1 MINSIPKIEQKD
13 SFKFGQVTSQ
23 KLPSD
28 FWLPIQDSVE
38 ISKPKEEEIK
48 QPQQEVTQPIEN
60 TEEEQKITIT
70 TPDKARKTKNLRTI
84 GLSIAGATVLTAA
97 GIFLV
102 LKGGTKG
109 LTKNFEKLRDYLERQ
124 LLKSKLE
131 NEGEMTFVNKVY
143 VYMIKSLD
151 TLVRKTEAIN
161 NFTNL
166 KDLTFKKMMGP
177 KGFLKKAH
185 DSITRLFE
193 KIGRKSVKNAYN
205 STSGRMKETALLRN
219 VLERTILAGD
229 SYDIVNINGVRKTKA
244 QWLAQVDQLAKE
256 MEALYQG
263 TFSERKLGSRYLTFK
278 RAAMNLQESF
288 SSLDVFW
295 TKDFF
300 TKFMAESQI
309 VKEKELVQKAVHKTR
324 RQLSYSMADM
334 VQDSNNLIM
343 RMTGS
348 ITFKDANRIRQLRV
362 IKTDIRNFATSGNN
376 DPVLKARILDNISS
390 FTKDLKAAI
399 QNKTIDEKVGAEL
412 LENITDLNDVVANY
426 RPGKVEE
433 ILNIYKA
440 ILPKDEYAKI
450 EKSYKSGVKSLD
462 KSIRIETE
470 EFVSKLRDLT
480 LGSAPTDIL
489 TMLGAVG
496 LLGYQIGKSDTN
508 DERLSI
514 TLKYGIPALLGQV
527 GVTLYCNAKLF
538 AGTKSLM
545 MGTLSGLLL
554 NRVGEFADNQFKKYK
569 QKKLQ
574 QAGATVVATQIKPN
588 EDVKNPTKTV

>member
-1 MINSIPKIEQKD
+1 
-13 SFKFGQVTSQ
+13 
-23 KLPSD
+23 
-28 FWLPIQDSVE
+28 
-38 ISKPKEEEIK
+38 
-48 QPQQEVTQPIEN
+48 
-60 TEEEQKITIT
+60 
-70 TPDKARKTKNLRTI
+70 
-84 GLSIAGATVLTAA
+84 
-97 GIFLV
+97 
-102 LKGGTKG
+102 
-109 LTKNFEKLRDYLERQ
+109 
-124 LLKSKLE
+124 
-131 NEGEMTFVNKVY
+131 
-143 VYMIKSLD
+143 
-151 TLVRKTEAIN
+151 
-161 NFTNL
+161 
-166 KDLTFKKMMGP
+166 
-177 KGFLKKAH
+177 
-185 DSITRLFE
+185 
-193 KIGRKSVKNAYN
+193 
-205 STSGRMKETALLRN
+205 
-219 VLERTILAGD
+219 
-229 SYDIVNINGVRKTKA
+229 
-244 QWLAQVDQLAKE
+244 

-263 TFSERKLGSRYLTFK
+263 TFSESKLGSRYLTFK

-538 AGTKSLM
+538 AGTKSLLI
-545 MGTLSGLLL
+545 GTLSGLLL
-554 NRVGEFADNQFKKYK
+554 NRVGEFADNQFKKRK

-574 QAGATVVATQIKPN
+574 QAGATVVATQIKPS